1 MKKILVTGGL
11 GFVGSHLVEAL
22 LANPDNQV
30 TVIDSLVSDSASR
43 SNMRAGVKYWIDD
56 IRNIN
61 MSKYAR
67 ESFDTI
73 YHLAALARI
82 QPSFEDPLT
91 YLSVDM
97 MGTACVLEF
106 ARNCGANVVYAGS
119 SSAYAGPMLNP
130 YAYAKYTGEQICE
143 MYSKVYGLSTVTA
156 RFFNVY
162 GNRQPISGPYA
173 TVMGVFEGLKQ
184 KGLPLTI
191 TSDGEQRRDFT
202 HVFDIAAGMI
212 ALSKGKWEGQVFNLG
227 TGKNYSINEL
237 ASMFEPSG
245 VKYLPERPGEAI
257 TTLADISETQS
268 ATGWSPVMKLES
280 YVREFLDSHDGR
292 DKPPAH

>member
-1 MKKILVTGGL
+1 MNNILVTGGL
-11 GFVGSHLVEAL
+11 GFVGTHLV
-22 LANPDNQV
+22 DNLIADPNNCV
-30 TVIDSLVSDSASR
+30 TVIDSLVSDSSSR
-43 SNMRAGVKYWIDD
+43 SNMRDGVRYWIDD

-61 MSKYAR
+61 TSKYAQ
-67 ESFDTI
+67 EKFDTV

-97 MGTACVLEF
+97 MGTAHILEF
-106 ARNCGANVVYAGS
+106 ARRCKANVVYAGS

-143 MYSKVYGLSTVTA
+143 LYSKVYGLSTVTA

-162 GNRQPISGPYA
+162 GNGQPTSGAYA
-173 TVMGVFEGLKQ
+173 TVIGVFEGLKK

-202 HVFDIAAGMI
+202 HVFDIAMGLI
-212 ALSKGKWEGQVFNLG
+212 ALSKGRWEGQVFNLG

-237 ASMFEPSG
+237 ASMFKPSD
-245 VKYLPERPGEAI
+245 VKYLPERPGEAR
-257 TTLADISETQS
+257 TTLADISETKK
-268 ATGWSPVMKLES
+268 ATGWSPSVGLET
-280 YVREFLDSHDGR
+280 YVSEFLETMSR
-292 DKPPAH
+292 SSQ